1 MKESIRK
8 RKDGSIKLIAVNN
21 KYRNIPFFTTPI
33 WDERRRKYRKGGQED
48 LSKADLAKCALV
60 ISEDEQYPVSH
71 NEVLDLSDDAQREK
85 AAFLCDQFPFIV
97 IGAKNVKPGETLFYI
112 EDRESEAKEF
122 VDNTDNIFA
131 ALKIIDAASI
141 DDYKDMCM
149 MLSLPTSGSK
159 TVLLQTLKA
168 KAMKEPEKI
177 IKLKNGDYE
186 EKLVI
191 LKLIDAGV
199 LNKGRKDGR
208 IYDGENLIARNLD
221 ESVLY
226 LKDKA
231 NAAVVD
237 IWMKNLG
244 K

>member
-1 MKESIRK
+1 MKETIRK
-8 RKDGSIKLIAVNN
+8 RTDGTIKLIAVNN
-21 KYRNIPFFTTPI
+21 KYRNIPFFTTPL
-33 WDERRRKYRKGGQED
+33 WDGKRRKYGKGGQED
-48 LSKADLAKCALV
+48 MSKSELAKCEFV
-60 ISEDEQYPVSH
+60 ISEDEHYPVSH
-71 NEVLDLSDDAQREK
+71 NEVLDLSDPAQREK
-85 AAFLCDQFPFIV
+85 AAFLCDQDPFIV

-112 EDRESEAKEF
+112 EDRETEAKDF
-122 VDNTDNIFA
+122 IDNTDNIFA

-141 DDYKDMCM
+141 DDYKDMCL
-149 MLSLPTSGSK
+149 MLSLSTAGSK
-159 TVLLQTLKA
+159 TVLLRTLRA

-186 EKLVI
+186 EKLTI

-199 LNKGRKDGR
+199 LKKGKNDGR

-226 LKDKA
+226 LKDKD

-237 IWMKNLG
+237 IWMKNLW